1 MFTDKSLI
9 ICRIRPYICAA
20 VLTFLIVGETVF
32 AGQAENAQIGFSSFT
47 DGYWQIWCMDLNKGT
62 LRQITKSPSDKKEP
76 LWFDKGQKL
85 LYRISNAKLYVT
97 DIKTGEESGFMKQY
111 GNILNP
117 DISADSR
124 RILFTRFRTD
134 ISDSSDIWIAPLAT
148 DADENKA
155 ERLTHESGI
164 QYDADIS
171 PDGKSVVYVSSSK
184 GKGHGIWLTDVE
196 GKNHVCLKQDGF
208 YNLCPDWSPDGK
220 KIAFASNAE
229 GNYDIWV
236 MDSEGKNK
244 IRLTEDSG
252 LDIQPKWSQ
261 DGKQILF
268 ISNRLG
274 NMQVWIMK
282 ADGSEQ
288 RAITPKDMRCADP
301 TWIDF

>member
-1 MFTDKSLI
+1 MCTDNPFTT
-9 ICRIRPYICAA
+9 CRIRPYICIAI
-20 VLTFLIVGETVF
+20 LTFFIIGETAF
-32 AGQAENAQIGFSSFT
+32 AEQAEISQIGFSSFT
-47 DGYWQIWCMDLNKGT
+47 EEYWQIWRMDSDGGN
-62 LRQITKSPSDKKEP
+62 LRQMTKSLCDKKEP

-97 DIKTGEESGFMKQY
+97 DLKTGEEVRVLEQY

-117 DISADSR
+117 DISSDKR

-134 ISDSSDIWIAPLAT
+134 ITDSSDIWIAPFESESG
-148 DADENKA
+148 ENKA

-184 GKGHGIWLTDVE
+184 GKGHGICLADIE

-220 KIAFASNAE
+220 KIVFASNAE
-229 GNYDIWV
+229 GNYDIWL
-236 MDSEGKNK
+236 MDSDGKNQT
-244 IRLTEDSG
+244 RLTADKG
-252 LDIQPKWSQ
+252 LDTQPKWSR
-261 DGKQILF
+261 DGKDILF

-282 ADGSEQ
+282 ADGSDQ
-288 RAITPKDMRCADP
+288 KALTPKDMRCADP
-301 TWIDF
+301 IWIDF